1 VLRTYE
7 NTPMDDREAGRY
19 WEENAEVWTRLARQ
33 GWDIF
38 RDHLNTPAF
47 LGLLPDVRG
56 LVGLDLGSGEGHN
69 TRLVAQRCAALYAI
83 DIAPAFVRHAQA
95 SGGGIHYAVA
105 SAQRLPFPDNT
116 FDFVTAFM
124 SLMDMPQP
132 ERAIE
137 EARRVLKP
145 GGFLQFSIPHPCTDT
160 VHRRHVKDA
169 EGRTYAM
176 EIGGYFAKIDGQI
189 DEWIF
194 HSAPP
199 GVTAGL
205 RKFRTPRFP
214 RTVSAW
220 LNMIVDASFQIER
233 VAEPQAGDEAA
244 ARFPKL
250 QATQVVPFLLHLRC
264 RKAGNK

>member
-1 VLRTYE
+1 
-7 NTPMDDREAGRY
+7 
-19 WEENAEVWTRLARQ
+19 
-33 GWDIF
+33 
-38 RDHLNTPAF
+38 
-47 LGLLPDVRG
+47 
-56 LVGLDLGSGEGHN
+56 
-69 TRLVAQRCAALYAI
+69 
-83 DIAPAFVRHAQA
+83 
-95 SGGGIHYAVA
+95 
-105 SAQRLPFPDNT
+105 
-116 FDFVTAFM
+116 
-124 SLMDMPQP
+124 
-132 ERAIE
+132 
-137 EARRVLKP
+137 
-145 GGFLQFSIPHPCTDT
+145 
-160 VHRRHVKDA
+160 
-169 EGRTYAM
+169 M